1 MQEAQHDLNIGVRR
15 NAKRIKA
22 AKEGQ
27 VRPWQGLWARIG
39 TWN

>member
-15 NAKRIKA
+15 NGKRIKA

-27 VRPWQGLWARIG
+27 VRP
-39 TWN
+39 